1 MNLITIE
8 PGALP
13 EYLTPVKLETMP
25 FIEAAMLV
33 YQHGCE
39 FDGLHIVKRRED
51 SENVIVPEQWRNGGV
66 I

>member
-13 EYLTPVKLETMP
+13 EYLTPGKLEAMP
-25 FIEAAMLV
+25 LRELLRVV
-33 YQHGCE
+33 YENGCE
-39 FDGLHIVKRRED
+39 FEGLYIKRREYPG
-51 SENVIVPEQWRNGGV
+51 NVIVPEQWRNGGG

>member
-13 EYLTPVKLETMP
+13 EYLTPAKLEAMP

-33 YQHGCE
+33 HQHGCE
-39 FDGLHIVKRRED
+39 FDGLHIVKRRD
-51 SENVIVPEQWRNGGV
+51 DPENVIVPEQWRNGGG